1 MKLGL
6 ELGYL
11 TSDSPDP
18 ITLAKEAEAA
28 GFDSVWVSEAWG
40 SDAVSLLSWIGAG
53 ASRVALGTAILPIG
67 SRTPALLAQTAATL
81 DMLSGGRLVLGL
93 GVSGPQ
99 VMEGWH
105 GVPFAKPVTRTR
117 ETVEV
122 IRQVLRREQRLEYEG
137 ESIRLPMADGTG
149 LGKPLKLMLRPRRA
163 EVPIYIAS
171 IAPQNTALTAEIGDG
186 WLPFLYSPDQ
196 AAGIWGPALA
206 AGATKRSLPAP
217 LEVAPMVDCA
227 LGDDLPRL
235 RDQLRPGI
243 ALYVGGMGARRRNFY
258 NQLARRYGY
267 EDEAKRVQ
275 DLYLDGRKDEAAG
288 AVPDGL
294 VDEICLVGSEARIA
308 ERVAAYREAGV
319 TTLIVSPPVDEEGNP
334 VSGGLE
340 VLRRA
345 AS

>member
-1 MKLGL
+1 MRLGL

-11 TSDSPDP
+11 TKGSPDP
-18 ITLAKEAEAA
+18 VALAERAEAV

-40 SDAVSLLSWIGAG
+40 SDGVSLLAWIGARTE
-53 ASRVALGTAILPIG
+53 RVALGTAILPIG

-117 ETVEV
+117 ETVEI
-122 IRQVLRREQRLEYEG
+122 IRQILQREQKLEYEG
-137 ESIRLPMADGTG
+137 ESIRLPIPDGTG
-149 LGKPLKLMLRPRRA
+149 LGKPLKLMLHPSRS
-163 EVPIYIAS
+163 EIPIYVAS
-171 IAPQNTALTAEIGDG
+171 IGPQNTALTAEIADG

-196 AAGIWGPALA
+196 AAGTWGPALA
-206 AGATKRSLPAP
+206 EGAAKRSLPEP

-227 LGDDLPRL
+227 LGEDLPRL
-235 RDQLRPGI
+235 RDQLRSGI
-243 ALYVGGMGARRRNFY
+243 ALYVGGMGARKRNFY
-258 NQLARRYGY
+258 NDLARRYGY
-267 EDEAKRVQ
+267 EDEAKTVQ
-275 DLYLDGRKDEAAG
+275 DLYLDGKKDDAAG

-294 VDEICLVGSEARIA
+294 VDEICLVGPEARVA
-308 ERVAAYREAGV
+308 ERIAAYREAGV

-334 VSGGLE
+334 ASGGLE
-340 VLRRA
+340 ALRRA
-345 AS
+345 CS

>member
-1 MKLGL
+1 MRLGL

-11 TSDSPDP
+11 TSGSPDP
-18 ITLAKEAEAA
+18 VALAERAEAV

-40 SDAVSLLSWIGAG
+40 SDGVSVLAWIGARTD
-53 ASRVALGTAILPIG
+53 RVALGTAILPIG

-81 DMLSGGRLVLGL
+81 DMLSGGRLILGL

-105 GVPFAKPVTRTR
+105 GVPFARPVTRTR

-122 IRQVLRREQRLEYEG
+122 IRRILRREQKLEYDG
-137 ESIRLPMADGTG
+137 ESIRLPMRDGTG
-149 LGKPLKLMLRPRRA
+149 LGKPLKLMLHPRRPA
-163 EVPIYIAS
+163 IPIHVAS
-171 IAPQNTALTAEIGDG
+171 IGPQNTALTAEIADG

-206 AGATKRSLPAP
+206 AGAAKRTLPAA

-227 LGDDLPRL
+227 LGDDLTRL

-258 NQLARRYGY
+258 NELARRYGY
-267 EDEAKRVQ
+267 EAEAAAIQ
-275 DLYLDGRKDEAAG
+275 DLYLDGKKDDAAA

-294 VDEICLVGSEARIA
+294 VDEICLVGPEARIA
-308 ERVAAYREAGV
+308 ERIAAYQEAGV

-334 VSGGLE
+334 ASGGLE
-340 VLRRA
+340 ALRRA

>member
-11 TSDSPDP
+11 TSDPADP

-40 SDAVSLLSWIGAG
+40 SDAVSLLSYIGAG
-53 ASRVALGTAILPIG
+53 TTRVGLGTAILPLG

-81 DMLSGGRLVLGL
+81 DMLSGGRLILGL

-105 GVPFAKPVTRTR
+105 GVPFSKPVTRTR
-117 ETVEV
+117 ETIEV
-122 IRQVLRREQRLEYEG
+122 IRRILRREQKLEYEG
-137 ESIRLPMADGTG
+137 ESIRLPMTDGTG
-149 LGKPLKLMLRPRRA
+149 LGKPLKLMLRPRRS

-171 IAPQNTALTAEIGDG
+171 IGPQNTALTAEIADG

-196 AAGIWGPALA
+196 AGGVWGESLA
-206 AGATKRSLPAP
+206 AGRAKRALPAP
-217 LEVAPMVDCA
+217 LEIAPMVDCA

-267 EDEAKRVQ
+267 EDQAKAIQ
-275 DLYLDGRKDEAAG
+275 DLYLDGKKDEAAG

-294 VDEICLVGSEARIA
+294 VDEICLVGPETRIA

-334 VSGGLE
+334 ASGGLE
-340 VLRRA
+340 ALRRA
-345 AS
+345 CS

>member
-1 MKLGL
+1 MRLGL

-11 TSDSPDP
+11 TKGSPDP
-18 ITLAKEAEAA
+18 AALAEQAEAV

-40 SDAVSLLSWIGAG
+40 SDGVSLLAWIGARTE
-53 ASRVALGTAILPIG
+53 RVALGTAILPIG

-81 DMLSGGRLVLGL
+81 DMLSGGRLILGL

-122 IRQVLRREQRLEYEG
+122 IRGILRRERKLEYDG
-137 ESIRLPMADGTG
+137 ESIRLPMPDGTG
-149 LGKPLKLMLRPRRA
+149 LGKPLKLMLRPHRA
-163 EVPIYIAS
+163 EIPIYLAS
-171 IAPQNTALTAEIGDG
+171 IGPQNTALTAETADG

-196 AAGIWGPALA
+196 AAEVWGPALA
-206 AGATKRSLPAP
+206 AGAASRKLPAR
-217 LEVAPMVDCA
+217 LDIAPMVDCA
-227 LGDDLPRL
+227 LGDDLARL

-258 NQLARRYGY
+258 NQLACRYGY
-267 EDEAKRVQ
+267 EAAAKTIQ
-275 DLYLDGRKDEAAG
+275 DLYLDGKKDDAAA

-294 VDEICLVGSEARIA
+294 VDEICLVGPEARIA
-308 ERVAAYREAGV
+308 ERMAAYREAGV

-334 VSGGLE
+334 APDGLDA
-340 VLRRA
+340 LRRA
-345 AS
+345 CS

>member
-11 TSDSPDP
+11 TSGFPDP
-18 ITLAKEAEAA
+18 VALAKEAEAV

-40 SDAVSLLSWIGAG
+40 SDGISLLAWIGARTERIG
-53 ASRVALGTAILPIG
+53 LGTAILPIG

-81 DMLSGGRLVLGL
+81 DMLSGGRLILGL

-105 GVPFAKPVTRTR
+105 GVPFAQPVTRTR

-122 IRQVLRREQRLEYEG
+122 IRRTLRRERKLEYEG
-137 ESIRLPMADGTG
+137 EIIRLPMAGGTG
-149 LGKPLKLMLRPRRA
+149 LGKPLKLMLHPNRS
-163 EVPIYIAS
+163 EVPIYVAS
-171 IAPQNTALTAEIGDG
+171 IGSQNTALTAEVADG

-196 AAGIWGPALA
+196 AAEVWGPALA
-206 AGATKRSLPAP
+206 AGAAKRDLPAP

-227 LGDDLPRL
+227 LGEDLPRL

-243 ALYVGGMGARRRNFY
+243 ALYVGGMGARCRNFY
-258 NQLARRYGY
+258 NELARRYGY
-267 EDEAKRVQ
+267 EAAAATIQ
-275 DLYLDGRKDEAAG
+275 DLYLDGRKEAAAA
-288 AVPDGL
+288 AVPDAL
-294 VDEICLVGSEARIA
+294 VDEICLVGPEARVA
-308 ERVAAYREAGV
+308 ERLAGYREAGV
-319 TTLIVSPPVDEEGNP
+319 TTLIVAPPVDEGGNP
-334 VSGGLE
+334 VPGGLE
-340 VLRRA
+340 ALRRA

>member
-6 ELGYL
+6 DIGYL
-11 TSDSPDP
+11 TKGSPDAVA
-18 ITLAKEAEAA
+18 LAARAETA

-40 SDAVSLLSWIGAG
+40 SDGVSLLAWTGARTD
-53 ASRVALGTAILPIG
+53 RVALGTAILPVG

-81 DMLSGGRLVLGL
+81 DTLSGGRLILGL

-105 GVPFAKPVTRTR
+105 GVPFARPVTRTR

-122 IRQVLRREQRLEYEG
+122 IRRILRREAKLEYGG

-149 LGKPLKLMLRPRRA
+149 LGKPLKLMLRPHRS
-163 EVPIYIAS
+163 EVPIYIAA
-171 IAPQNTALTAEIGDG
+171 IGPQNTALTAEIADG

-206 AGATKRSLPAP
+206 AGAAERSLPAP

-227 LGDDLPRL
+227 LGDDLARL
-235 RDQLRPGI
+235 RDPLRPGI

-258 NQLARRYGY
+258 NELVSRYGY
-267 EDEAKRVQ
+267 ADEARAIQ
-275 DLYLDGRKDEAAG
+275 ELYLDGRKDEAAA

-294 VDEICLVGSEARIA
+294 VDEICLVGPEARIA
-308 ERVAAYREAGV
+308 ERMAAYREAGV
-319 TTLIVSPPVDEEGNP
+319 TTLIVSPPVDEEGNT

-345 AS
+345 CS

>member
-1 MKLGL
+1 MRLGL

-11 TSDSPDP
+11 TKGSPDSVA
-18 ITLAKEAEAA
+18 LAERAEAV

-40 SDAVSLLSWIGAG
+40 SDGVSLLAWIGA
-53 ASRVALGTAILPIG
+53 RTERITLGTAILPIG

-122 IRQVLRREQRLEYEG
+122 IRQILRRERKLEYAG
-137 ESIRLPMADGTG
+137 ESIRLPMPDGTG
-149 LGKPLKLMLRPRRA
+149 LGKPLKLMLHPGRP
-163 EVPIYIAS
+163 EIPIYVAS
-171 IAPQNTALTAEIGDG
+171 IGPQNTALTAEIADG

-206 AGATKRSLPAP
+206 EGAAKRSLPEP

-227 LGDDLPRL
+227 LGEDLPRL
-235 RDQLRPGI
+235 RDQLRSGI
-243 ALYVGGMGARRRNFY
+243 ALYVGGMGARKRNFY
-258 NQLARRYGY
+258 NDLARRYGY
-267 EDEAKRVQ
+267 EDEAKTVQ
-275 DLYLDGRKDEAAG
+275 DLYLDGKKDDAAG

-294 VDEICLVGSEARIA
+294 VDEICLVGPEARIA
-308 ERVAAYREAGV
+308 ERIAAYREAGV
-319 TTLIVSPPVDEEGNP
+319 TTLIVSPPVDEDGNP
-334 VSGGLE
+334 APGGLDA
-340 VLRRA
+340 LRRA
-345 AS
+345 CS